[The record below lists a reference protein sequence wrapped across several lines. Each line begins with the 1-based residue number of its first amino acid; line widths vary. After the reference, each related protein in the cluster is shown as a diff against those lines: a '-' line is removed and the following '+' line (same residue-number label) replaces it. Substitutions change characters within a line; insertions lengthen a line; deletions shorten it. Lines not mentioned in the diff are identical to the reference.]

1 MYKIDL
7 FRGKVDRQMHR
18 VNNGAK
24 NEGKMKPLLT
34 LLFIHTYMK
43 SPLSHLQRSTL
54 VESESKRV
62 KSLCKST
69 PNITCGKDVNWDV
82 WRSC

>member
-34 LLFIHTYMK
+34 LLFIHT
-43 SPLSHLQRSTL
+43 SIHT
-54 VESESKRV
+54 
-62 KSLCKST
+62 
-69 PNITCGKDVNWDV
+69 
-82 WRSC
+82 